1 MWAGLLSRFEPWRV
15 YAQTMCEVKL
25 SPTSGWAHAD
35 EAWASPV
42 CENRA
47 TGDAAMRCYLRAPS
61 QYRVLRLLP
70 RGSGRSVD
78 RDCAGRN
85 ATSVKDVE
93 PRQSAHSVVAEHVST
108 TSESSVSE
116 GNISREAGT
125 TGVQDHGMYRRSM
138 AEHLRSASGGVE
150 AKRPWPQTEGQGLR
164 PESEVIPGAEVRCLH
179 SSDEA
184 GQLPWSEG
192 RYGE

>member
-1 MWAGLLSRFEPWRV
+1 
-15 YAQTMCEVKL
+15 MCEVKL
-25 SPTSGWAHAD
+25 SPTSGCGSAD
-35 EAWASPV
+35 KARTSPV
-42 CENRA
+42 CGSRA

-61 QYRVLRLLP
+61 QYRVLRAVPP
-70 RGSGRSVD
+70 RGGPRSVD

-93 PRQSAHSVVAEHVST
+93 PRQTHSSVVAEHVST
-108 TSESSVSE
+108 TSESLVSE
-116 GNISREAGT
+116 GSTSRKAGT

-138 AEHLRSASGGVE
+138 TEHLRSASRGAE
-150 AKRPWPQTEGQGLR
+150 AKRPWPQAKGQGLR
-164 PESEVIPGAEVRCLH
+164 PKSEVILGAEVRYLH
-179 SSDEA
+179 SSFEA